1 MTSPAL
7 SQRRLGSFELVRPL
21 SSGGMADVFL
31 ARTGDTQLA
40 IKMLN
45 ARRANDAEAHA
56 LFRDEAR
63 ILALLDH
70 ANISAVKEIG
80 ESDGRLYLAMEYV
93 DGVDLRQLL
102 ADAMGKQRTVDY
114 DAALS
119 IVAAAAAGLDH
130 AHRRCSPEGKPLHLV
145 HRDVSLSN
153 IMVGHTGAVKVV
165 DFGIATAT
173 ISSIDTAP
181 GTVRGKAS
189 YMSPEQCL
197 GDPVD
202 HRTDVF
208 ALGVVLYELTTGER
222 CFHGRTDFERM
233 LAVVRGEYVVPSEL
247 FTDYPIELE
256 QVVRTALS
264 IDANLRYPSA
274 AAMIDALERVAIGRN
289 WATGAGTIA
298 RMMSELYDE
307 SAIHVTADMIEVIV
321 EPGPIEVTPEMIE
334 AAAPLQEP
342 NAPVSTIPE
351 APALPQRRLAR
362 GTLVEDPGLVCEPW
376 RAVDVDDAPTR
387 GRRSL
392 PRIAVAA

>member
-7 SQRRLGSFELVRPL
+7 SQTRLGSFELIRPL

-31 ARTGDTQLA
+31 VRHQDRELA
-40 IKMLN
+40 IKVLN
-45 ARRANDAEAHA
+45 KRRANDSEAHA

-70 ANISAVKEIG
+70 ANITTVHEIG
-80 ESDGRLYLAMEYV
+80 ETGGVPYLAMEYV
-93 DGVDLRQLL
+93 NGVDLRQLL
-102 ADAMGKQRTVDY
+102 ADAMSKHRLVDY
-114 DAALS
+114 DAAMS
-119 IVAAAAAGLDH
+119 IMCGAAAGLDH

-153 IMVGHTGAVKVV
+153 IMVGHSGAVKVV
-165 DFGIATAT
+165 DFGIATT
-173 ISSIDTAP
+173 TMSSIETAP

-233 LAVVRGEYVVPSEL
+233 LAVVRGEYTLPSKLVP
-247 FTDYPIELE
+247 DYPLELE
-256 QVVRTALS
+256 QVIRTALS

-274 AAMIDALERVAIGRN
+274 AAMIDALERVALGRN
-289 WATGAGTIA
+289 WALGAGTIA
-298 RMMSELYDE
+298 RMMTELYDDM
-307 SAIHVTADMIEVIV
+307 AIHVTADMIEVIV
-321 EPGPIEVTPEMIE
+321 EPGPIDVTPDMIE
-334 AAAPLQEP
+334 ADAPLPTLHQ
-342 NAPVSTIPE
+342 APVLRP
-351 APALPQRRLAR
+351 RLAR
-362 GTLVEDPGLVCEPW
+362 GTDPGFFSEPW
-376 RAVDVDDAPTR
+376 RTEDPDEALTR
-387 GRRSL
+387 GRRSM
-392 PRIAVAA
+392 PRILALA